1 MPLICSWHVNI
12 DSSIL
17 FLKWLP
23 KHTTQL
29 IIQQMKNKTKNNVHT
44 IFNYDK
50 NQRFYCEYDKM
61 KNKFKCYFEYG
72 LLN

>member
-1 MPLICSWHVNI
+1 
-12 DSSIL
+12 
-17 FLKWLP
+17 
-23 KHTTQL
+23 
-29 IIQQMKNKTKNNVHT
+29 MKNKTKNNVHT